1 MTPSTTATMGFE
13 GLTGNGGT
21 TLTTSASTPRSCTT
35 PGTPSYPC
43 MQLTGR
49 TKGSGIPMTM
59 QIGAVVSKFADG
71 RIGVQRLFPSWE
83 SALQAADLSE

>member
-1 MTPSTTATMGFE
+1 MTPSTTATIGFE
-13 GLTGNGGT
+13 RLTANGGT
-21 TLTTSASTPRSCTT
+21 TLTTSASTPRELRDAGDAVVSLHE
-35 PGTPSYPC
+35 
-43 MQLTGR
+43 LTGR

-83 SALQAADLSE
+83 SALQAADVSE